1 MLPWL
6 MAALAS
12 TGCQQLESIPYSP
25 RQTPE
30 SWLRI
35 QPFVEVHI
43 GSTAILVVQP
53 TTTAIVYLLG
63 IVAIG
68 AGLHFLRVRDGHR
81 SRLWWGIALPL
92 WGIGALL
99 AGTSYEA
106 FSYQI
111 KCAGRAACLWTSWW
125 EIAYLAVSAASA
137 DAILIAQAHACATA
151 GWRRAQMLY
160 AFTHIVLYTI
170 ALLTG
175 ALVPVPFLISFE
187 FLLIVF
193 APGIVMLAIQNGRR
207 YFRLKRSL
215 DVALLGAWAWLALT
229 IGAYYLYLVSGVT
242 QRLWARQIW
251 FSEND
256 VLHIG
261 LIVWM
266 VYLVRVVAPR
276 IEDHVRSAR
285 GGDDEEELERYQER
299 DGDKRPGQ
307 QRNRVEDDVRDRVAY
322 LHGPPACRRGGVGL
336 RDQDR
341 IRTG

>member
-1 MLPWL
+1 MTAAISVESDIHFVITSQPRPERSTSETRSQGIHDLADLRECVLKRALPWL
-6 MAALAS
+6 TAALAL
-12 TGCQQLESIPYSP
+12 TACRQLESIPYSP

-43 GSTAILVVQP
+43 GSITILVVQP

-68 AGLHFLRVRDGHR
+68 GGLRFWRLRDGHR
-81 SRLWWGIALPL
+81 SRLWWGIALTL

-125 EIAYLAVSAASA
+125 EVAYLAVSAAST

-151 GWRRAQMLY
+151 GWRRMQILCAI
-160 AFTHIVLYTI
+160 THMVLYTI
-170 ALLTG
+170 TVLIG
-175 ALVPVPFLISFE
+175 VLVPIPFLISFE
-187 FLLIVF
+187 FLLIVSV
-193 APGIVMLAIQNGRR
+193 PGIVVLVIQNGRR
-207 YFRLKRSL
+207 YSRLKRSMDL
-215 DVALLGAWAWLALT
+215 ALLGAWAWLALT
-229 IGAYYLYLVSGVT
+229 IGACFLYLASGVT

-266 VYLVRVVAPR
+266 VYLVRVVVPR
-276 IEDHVRSAR
+276 IEDNVRSR
-285 GGDDEEELERYQER
+285 
-299 DGDKRPGQ
+299 
-307 QRNRVEDDVRDRVAY
+307 
-322 LHGPPACRRGGVGL
+322 
-336 RDQDR
+336 
-341 IRTG
+341 